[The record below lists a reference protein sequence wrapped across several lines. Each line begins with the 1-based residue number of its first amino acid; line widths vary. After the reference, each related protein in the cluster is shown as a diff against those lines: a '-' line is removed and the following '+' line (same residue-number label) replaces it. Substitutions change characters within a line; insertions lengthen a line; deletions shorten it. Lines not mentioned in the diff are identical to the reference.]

1 MSDGKVVFDIVA
13 DDSGAVKQV
22 EDAGKKLGTTAE
34 KSFGGVK
41 AAAKVAATGVA
52 AVGGAFVAAGGFAI
66 NSATD
71 MQGAMNQFRAATGV
85 ADTELEAYQDTLE
98 SIYANNYG
106 ESFED
111 VATAMGQV
119 KQQLGD
125 ISQEDLKTLTEGL
138 YTLEDTFGSDF
149 NETLRGTDQLM
160 TQFGLSATDAIDL
173 MASGMQ
179 NGLNYTDELGDNI
192 SEYAGKFAQAGYSAE
207 EYFQLL
213 ANGSDGGAYNLDK
226 VNDAINEV
234 TTRLADGTI
243 EDALGSFGQ
252 ETQDVFKA
260 WQDGKATQKDVIDSI
275 VKNIQ
280 NCTNEQEALTLA
292 STAFGTMGEDA
303 NLDFVK
309 SLTSV
314 GDEFEDVAG
323 KMSEIEDIKYDDLGS
338 MLDGL
343 KRTVELMAVPLG
355 EMLIPAL
362 SELGEMIA
370 PVLSSLADTLGPMLT
385 SVMETLPGVFQT
397 LIDSAGPLLTTLSE
411 TLMPVIQQVLEIFQ
425 TLSEPLGT
433 IVELFTNLLTTLLG
447 LIEPIL
453 TPMLDLFN
461 QLLEPLMELVDG
473 ILTPLNDL
481 FSALLEPLTSLL
493 DSALSPMLD
502 NFQNLLEPLQ
512 ELIDA
517 ILPPLQELFEGLTP
531 ILEDIIGDLEPL
543 FTLFSNIGGLISE
556 TFSPVISALSETLTI
571 ILGVAIDTILG
582 LLDSLETV
590 LGGLID
596 FITGVFSGDWETAWN
611 GIADVFKGILN
622 LIPTAVETVI
632 NGVIGV
638 INGLINGV
646 NNITG
651 KIGISAIPTI
661 GEVSLPKFHAGGIV
675 DFEAG
680 EGVALLKSGEMF
692 LTEAQ
697 QGALFDMLNGGISSQ
712 DAPAPQ
718 KVTVVVRAEPREM
731 AHAITPYIEDEQQ
744 RMDRW

>member
-22 EDAGKKLGTTAE
+22 EQAGQKLGTTAE

-41 AAAKVAATGVA
+41 TAAKVAVTSVA
-52 AVGGAFVAAGGFAI
+52 AVGGAFVAAGGFAL
-66 NSATD
+66 NSATN
-71 MQGAMNQFRAATGV
+71 MSQAMNQFQAATGV
-85 ADTELEAYQDTLE
+85 ADAELEAYQDTLE

-111 VATAMGQV
+111 VADAMGKV

-125 ISQEDLKTLTEGL
+125 ISQEDLQTLTEGL
-138 YTLEDTFGSDF
+138 YTLEDTFDSDF

-160 TQFGLSATDAIDL
+160 TQFGLSATDALDL

-213 ANGSDGGAYNLDK
+213 KNGSDGGAYNLDK
-226 VNDAINEV
+226 INDAINEV

-243 EDALGSFGQ
+243 EESLGSFNQ

-260 WQDGKATQKDVIDSI
+260 WQNGEATQKDVIDSI
-275 VKNIQ
+275 VKNIS
-280 NCTNEQEALTLA
+280 NCKNEQEALTLA
-292 STAFGTMGEDA
+292 ATAFGTMGEDA

-323 KMSEIEDIKYDDLGS
+323 KMDEVSQIKYDDLGS

-343 KRTVELMAVPLG
+343 KRTVELLAVPLG

-362 SELGEMIA
+362 TELGESVQ
-370 PVLSSLADTLGPMLT
+370 PVLSALSETLGPLLT
-385 SVMETLPGVFQT
+385 SIMETLPT
-397 LIDSAGPLLTTLSE
+397 LFSMLTESMGPMME
-411 TLMPVIQQVLEIFQ
+411 TMGESLIPIIQQVLEVFTALSGPLQ
-425 TLSEPLGT
+425 TLWQLNAAISETLFGLLEQILPPLLEIITG
-433 IVELFTNLLTTLLG
+433 
-447 LIEPIL
+447 
-453 TPMLDLFN
+453 
-461 QLLEPLMELVDG
+461 LLEPLMQLVDG
-473 ILTPLNDL
+473 LLGPLAEMIE
-481 FSALLEPLTSLL
+481 ALLGPMSDLISTALEPILNLFTSLL
-493 DSALSPMLD
+493 TPV
-502 NFQNLLEPLQ
+502 QT
-512 ELIDA
+512 LISSM
-517 ILPPLQELFEGLTP
+517 LPPLQELFSGLSP
-531 ILEDIIGDLEPL
+531 ILTEILGELEPML
-543 FTLFSNIGGLISE
+543 QFFTEIGAVVAE
-556 TFSPVISALSETLTI
+556 TLSPVLTTLASVFGD
-571 ILGVAIDTILG
+571 ILGVAIDTVLG
-582 LLDSLETV
+582 LLDSFQTLLSGV
-590 LGGLID
+590 ID
-596 FITGVFSGDWETAWN
+596 FITGVFTGDWETAWN
-611 GIADVFKGILN
+611 GVVDIFKGIFN

-632 NGVIGV
+632 NSVIGV
-638 INGLINGV
+638 INGMINGV
-646 NNITG
+646 NNVTG

-661 GEVSLPKFHAGGIV
+661 SEVSLPKFHTGGVV

-680 EGVALLKSGEMF
+680 EGVALLKDGEMV
-692 LTEAQ
+692 LTQAQ
-697 QGALFDMLNGGISSQ
+697 QGMLFDILNGGVASAESPQ
-712 DAPAPQ
+712 PQ

>member
-22 EDAGKKLGTTAE
+22 EQAGQKLGTTAE

-41 AAAKVAATGVA
+41 TAAKVAVTSVA
-52 AVGGAFVAAGGFAI
+52 AVGGAFVAAGGFAL
-66 NSATD
+66 NSATN
-71 MQGAMNQFRAATGV
+71 MSQAMNQFQAATGV

-111 VATAMGQV
+111 VADAMGKV

-125 ISQEDLKTLTEGL
+125 ISQEDLQTLTEGL

-160 TQFGLSATDAIDL
+160 TQFGLSATDALDL

-213 ANGSDGGAYNLDK
+213 KNGSDGGSYNLDK
-226 VNDAINEV
+226 INDAINEV

-243 EDALGSFGQ
+243 EESLGAFDQ

-260 WQDGKATQKDVIDSI
+260 WQDGKATQKQVIDAI
-275 VKNIQ
+275 VKNIKG
-280 NCTNEQEALTLA
+280 CKNEQEALTLA
-292 STAFGTMGEDA
+292 ATAFGTMGEDA

-323 KMSEIEDIKYDDLGS
+323 KMSEIEDIKYDDVGA
-338 MLDGL
+338 MLEEL

-355 EMLIPAL
+355 EMLIPVL
-362 SELGEMIA
+362 TELGEMIA
-370 PVLSSLADTLGPMLT
+370 PVLSSLSETLGPLL
-385 SVMETLPGVFQT
+385 SSIMETLPT
-397 LIDSAGPLLTTLSE
+397 LFGSLLESAGPLLELFSSTL
-411 TLMPVIQQVLEIFQ
+411 LPVVEQVLGMFQ
-425 TLSEPLGT
+425 TLTEPLGT
-433 IVELFTNLLTTLLG
+433 IWELFTNLTTVLLS
-447 LIEPIL
+447 LIEPIMSPL
-453 TPMLDLFN
+453 LEMFTA
-461 QLLEPLMELVDG
+461 LLEPLMELVDG
-473 ILTPLNDL
+473 ILSPLNEL
-481 FSALLEPLTSLL
+481 FSSLLEPLKNLL
-493 DSALSPMLD
+493 DTALTPMVD
-502 NFQNLLEPLQ
+502 NFKKLLEPLS

-517 ILPPLQELFEGLTP
+517 ILPPLQELFDGLIP
-531 ILEDIIGDLEPL
+531 ILGDILDDLGPML
-543 FTLFSNIGGLISE
+543 TLFSDIGALIID
-556 TFSPVISALSETLTI
+556 TFSPVISGLADTLST
-571 ILGVAIDTILG
+571 ILGTAIDTVLG
-582 LLDSLETV
+582 LLDSLETI

-596 FITGVFSGDWETAWN
+596 FITGVFAGDWETAWN
-611 GIADVFKGILN
+611 GIVDVFKGILN

-632 NGVIGV
+632 NGAIGV

-661 GEVSLPKFHAGGIV
+661 SEVSLPKFHTGGIV
-675 DFEAG
+675 DFAAG
-680 EGVALLKSGEMF
+680 EGVALLQDGEMV

-697 QGALFDMLNGGISSQ
+697 QGELFSMLNGGLS
-712 DAPAPQ
+712 APGGSYTFVLKGDVSMDGF
-718 KVTVVVRAEPREM
+718 KVGKVVLRNLDDVASFTLRG
-731 AHAITPYIEDEQQ
+731 
-744 RMDRW
+744 